1 MALAAYQKVRASLD
15 ANFERLTIAD
25 DDLGIRKLLHQTL
38 ELIVDDRVRLFCV
51 AAQVMDVEQKIDSAL
66 TECMR

>member
-1 MALAAYQKVRASLD
+1 M
-15 ANFERLTIAD
+15 AD
-25 DDLGIRKLLHQTL
+25 DDPGIKRVLNQTL